1 MALARPKP
9 ATAMPVARP
18 LAKPTTKQTMET
30 SADFLMFFSTMGPAN
45 AADMPRKKMAS
56 EKPHST
62 EAGLALSLSAMSC
75 LNTLQQ

>member
-1 MALARPKP
+1 MNTPGRKFR
-9 ATAMPVARP
+9 AMLTPVP
-18 LAKPTTKQTMET
+18 AKPTTKQTMET
-30 SADFLMFFSTMGPAN
+30 SADFLMFFSTIGPAN

-62 EAGLALSLSAMSC
+62 EAGLVWRRSAISC

>member
-1 MALARPKP
+1 ML
-9 ATAMPVARP
+9 TPVP
-18 LAKPTTKQTMET
+18 AKPTMET
-30 SADFLMFFSTMGPAN
+30 SADFLMFFSTIGPAN

-62 EAGLALSLSAMSC
+62 EAGLAWRRSAISC

>member
-1 MALARPKP
+1 
-9 ATAMPVARP
+9 
-18 LAKPTTKQTMET
+18 MET